1 MNRRILLILGWCGAL
16 LLVPLAP
23 ACTPQVKV
31 VGDKD
36 KPIPINA
43 EIKIHIYQHA
53 AGVVDQLQEGVEEQ
67 AEEPEAE
74 PSALLERGLLRVLRA
89 ISISSAHAAE
99 APVPMSW
106 RAAFDAM
113 QQAYRTAL
121 PLLRSGMLGENREG
135 YVTVINKGGAPASA
149 QADAATTA
157 AALNQARRAFYT
169 LDAQQQGIALAS
181 LQATY
186 AKAFRESKKVR
197 GIWVEVLRNGQWAWE
212 KN

>member
-1 MNRRILLILGWCGAL
+1 MGVGSVL
-16 LLVPLAP
+16 LLALLAP

-74 PSALLERGLLRVLRA
+74 PSALLERVLLRALCAV
-89 ISISSAHAAE
+89 SVGSAHAAE
-99 APVPMSW
+99 APVPLSW
-106 RAAFDAM
+106 RAAFEAM
-113 QQAYRTAL
+113 QQAYRAAL

-135 YVTVINKGGAPASA
+135 YVTVINKGGA
-149 QADAATTA
+149 A
-157 AALNQARRAFYT
+157 AAAQNEAMKVANELNQARRAFYT

-197 GIWVEVLRNGQWAWE
+197 GIWVEVVRNGQWVWE